1 MTQKQDDRVLKR
13 ILDKRQIVKRASK
26 RARVDGPP
34 ALPDV
39 PLFDGTNFN
48 TWLGAMKVYWGEL

>member
-13 ILDKRQIVKRASK
+13 ILDKRQIVKRARK

-48 TWLGAMKVYWGEL
+48 TWLGAI